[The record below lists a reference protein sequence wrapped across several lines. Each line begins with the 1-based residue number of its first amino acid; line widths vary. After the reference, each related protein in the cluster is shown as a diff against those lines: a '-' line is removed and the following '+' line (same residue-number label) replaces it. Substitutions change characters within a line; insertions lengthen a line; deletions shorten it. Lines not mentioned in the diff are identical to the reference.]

1 MNAIALLSVIAL
13 AQGVFLC
20 FIVAMLLINRSR
32 LSWRR
37 RGRASAESSLSAPVK
52 QWLVGEGDASA
63 VAAALRLVPADF
75 ALEQLV
81 AVLASRVASAAR
93 DELAVAL
100 RDERWVH
107 RALRR
112 SRSPIWWR
120 RLAAARL
127 LAVVGAER
135 DRTMLRELLADRN
148 PAVQTAATAS
158 LRRLADAELVEFVL
172 DQLPARAIAVRR
184 YQFAELKE
192 TWQLAT
198 PLLLRRITPEAAA
211 GHLEVW
217 ISLAE
222 SIGSAELLARVV
234 RLQDHPAARVR
245 IATARALK
253 RYYHPDSVDA
263 LGRLLADE
271 DWRVRGQA
279 ARALGTL
286 GASDAVEALGR
297 ALRDPS
303 WWVRFRAGLALAQIG
318 EPGRRVLREVRS
330 TGDRF
335 AAEMATMVSG
345 LSEGGI
351 VELAEG

>member
-1 MNAIALLSVIAL
+1 MSAVALLSVISL
-13 AQGVFLC
+13 AQGIFLC
-20 FIVAMLLINRSR
+20 FIVALLLINRSR

-37 RGRASAESSLSAPVK
+37 RGRTTAASTLSDPVK
-52 QWLVGEGDASA
+52 QWLVGEGDAAA
-63 VAAALRLVPADF
+63 VASAMRRVPADF

-81 AVLASRVASAAR
+81 GVLASRVAGATR

-100 RDERWVH
+100 REERWVQ
-107 RALRR
+107 RSLRR
-112 SRSPIWWR
+112 SRSPVWWR

-127 LAVVGAER
+127 LAVVGGER

-158 LRRLADAELVEFVL
+158 LRRLADAQLVEFVL
-172 DQLPARAIAVRR
+172 DQLPARPIAVRR

-192 TWQLAT
+192 TWQLTT
-198 PLLLRRITPEAAA
+198 PLLLQRITASAGAA
-211 GHLEVW
+211 HLEVW

-234 RLQDHPAARVR
+234 ALHQHPAPSVR
-245 IATARALK
+245 IAAARALK
-253 RYYHPDSVDA
+253 RYYHPDSVAA
-263 LGRLLADE
+263 LGRLLADD

-286 GASDAVEALGR
+286 RASDAVGALGK
-297 ALRDPS
+297 AVYDSS

-318 EPGRRVLREVRS
+318 EPGRRVLREVRDA
-330 TGDRF
+330 GDPF
-335 AAEMATMVSG
+335 AADMATMVSG